1 MRKAVQSAYRP
12 AAALLHVHTHGGG
25 GKPGFSRVDLDSAD
39 DFVPGFFETTPRMP
53 HGLLVL
59 SNDAGHGLL
68 WLANDRAPVAIDHF
82 QRIDAP
88 TQRECLRCL
97 QLVTDERLKAE
108 AQRYGVAG
116 SRPQVVWPNGLLA
129 STAVGLVVQLLT
141 PWMSGPP
148 RSAYL
153 AYDANLGTMAPSDRL
168 ARRRGKPCLHYPA
181 KAVGDPMFD
190 VRRYLERLDKPPSV
204 EPLVGVPVSRAAR
217 ILDWFGK
224 RFGRG

>member
-1 MRKAVQSAYRP
+1 MTVHLKIDGRLLDDARKDLHRPHPFAHERVGFFTAGAADLGDRLLLTIRGYTPVADEDYEIDRKVGAKIGSAAMRKAVQSAYRP

-88 TQRECLRCL
+88 TQREW
-97 QLVTDERLKAE
+97 
-108 AQRYGVAG
+108 G
-116 SRPQVVWPNGLLA
+116 SHVLA
-129 STAVGLVVQLLT
+129 
-141 PWMSGPP
+141 
-148 RSAYL
+148 
-153 AYDANLGTMAPSDRL
+153 
-168 ARRRGKPCLHYPA
+168 
-181 KAVGDPMFD
+181 
-190 VRRYLERLDKPPSV
+190 
-204 EPLVGVPVSRAAR
+204 
-217 ILDWFGK
+217 
-224 RFGRG
+224 